1 MLKTKKERGAVAV
14 EMAILLPLL
23 LMLLIGTIE
32 FGRVFNVQI
41 SLNQAAREGAR
52 HAAIHYGDPTLDVE
66 GTALAAAPS
75 LDNLTVL
82 VTDNATECADDGANV
97 EVIARTT
104 LNSVSGLFDVEL
116 LGMPVIFPLELT
128 GRGVMRCGG

>member
-1 MLKTKKERGAVAV
+1 LLKTRHEQQGAVAV

-23 LMLLIGTIE
+23 LLILIGIIE

-52 HAAIHYGDPTLDVE
+52 HAAIHYDDPSLDV
-66 GTALAAAPS
+66 TAATLAAAPS

-82 VTDNATECADDGANV
+82 VTDDASDCTDGAHV
-97 EVIARTT
+97 EVLAQTT
-104 LNSVSGLFDVEL
+104 LDSASGLFDAEL

-128 GRGVMRCGG
+128 GTGVMRCGG